1 VIKPDTDDLL
11 AGIIA
16 AVEADVLPL
25 LPEGGPRRQL
35 RSALHTLSRVQRS
48 WGRLDPYVLA
58 DGEDIRATLEVV
70 LRTLAAG
77 GDPAASELA
86 AKLSVAASDD
96 GRPPAAWEAALE
108 ELLTAVDAHVRFS
121 PAPDPAARDAAL
133 GLLFELYQR
142 MLARQDSAWGTAPT
156 EAS

>member
-1 VIKPDTDDLL
+1 MIKPDTDDLL

-16 AVEADVLPL
+16 AVEADVLPA

-48 WGRLDPYVLA
+48 WGRLGPYLLA
-58 DGEDIRATLEVV
+58 DGEDIRATLEGV

-77 GDPAASELA
+77 GDPGARRLA
-86 AKLSVAASDD
+86 AKLPAAAPGP
-96 GRPPAAWEAALE
+96 GRPAAAWEAELE
-108 ELLTAVDAHVRFS
+108 ELLAAVDAHVRLS

-133 GLLFELYQR
+133 GPLFELYRR
-142 MLARQDSAWGTAPT
+142 MLARQDSAWGTAP
-156 EAS
+156 AAPA